1 MSNDRQDDIFDLL
14 LEQAME
20 AQTEQELEQIPSDE
34 ELKQR
39 YQLSE
44 NFRSNMDKLIAK
56 EAKMDRKEAMEKK
69 CRKLYKV
76 AAVLAACLVISLLLW
91 QIPPVRAEIEDKV
104 FKFYED
110 FVQIGG
116 KGSEETIDPMK
127 DPDYIPEGYI
137 EVERVEEKKT
147 KSLVYQSDLGVLRIN
162 YIKAEDE
169 EATSLYDKDL
179 TYTKIKL
186 LDIIEAYLFYDEE
199 KSILWW
205 QDNAYTY
212 CIRGQGLR
220 KEQVLKVAES
230 IIK

>member
-127 DPDYIPEGYI
+127 DPDYIPEGYT
-137 EVERVEEKKT
+137 EVERVEEDKFKT
-147 KSLVYQSDLGVLRIN
+147 LVYQGSNKVLRIR
-162 YIKAEDE
+162 YIQIDNDDNQDE
-169 EATSLYDKDL
+169 LYDKNL
-179 TYTKIKL
+179 QYSKIKL
-186 LDIIEAYLFYDEE
+186 LNIIDAYWAFNNDV
-199 KSILWW
+199 SILWW
-205 QDNAYTY
+205 KNDNIMYY
-212 CIRGQGLR
+212 IKSSLSE
-220 KEQVLKVAES
+220 KEMVEIAES
-230 IIK
+230 ILK

>member
-137 EVERVEEKKT
+137 EIKRVEEDKSKT
-147 KSLVYQSDLGVLRIN
+147 LIYKNDLGRLKISYAKN
-162 YIKAEDE
+162 DIADE
-169 EATSLYDKDL
+169 TTLYDKSL
-179 TYTKIKL
+179 NYTKIKL
-186 LDIIEAYLFYDEE
+186 LDFVDAYCVVND
-199 KSILWW
+199 KACILWW
-205 QDNAYTY
+205 DYNNYTY
-212 CIRGQGLR
+212 CITAAESEDELA
-220 KEQVLKVAES
+220 KIAES
-230 IIK
+230 ILK